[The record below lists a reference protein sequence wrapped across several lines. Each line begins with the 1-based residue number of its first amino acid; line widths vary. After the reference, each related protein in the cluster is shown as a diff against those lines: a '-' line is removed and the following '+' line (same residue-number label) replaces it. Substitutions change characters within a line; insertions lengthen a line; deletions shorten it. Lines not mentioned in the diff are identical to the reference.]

1 MRCPE
6 RELQNLTLFC
16 AAELTHFL
24 RLQQER
30 AQTRQSTGDRPSPQ
44 ADSEAFPDII
54 CQSEAFKVCLERA
67 RIVAGTYAAVL
78 LLGETG
84 VGKEVLAGYIHK
96 KSHSS
101 GPMVS
106 VHPAALSESLFENEL
121 FGHEKGAF
129 TGATERKIGF
139 CELADNGT
147 LFIDEVGDIPMN
159 MQIKLLR
166 VLQEHRF
173 TRVGGIRE
181 VQSSFR
187 LVAAT
192 NRNLRDMVRKG
203 TFREDLYYRIAVFP
217 IHIPPLRERADDIES
232 LFVHFTDLFS
242 RRYGKKIS
250 YPDEATL
257 RQLCEYPWPGNIR
270 ELRNV
275 VERAVILAD
284 GGNIALHLSP
294 PAAKTDSAVDPLYAD
309 LPSMRELERRYILHV
324 LRQTGGRVSGE
335 GGADRILGMKR
346 STLYVRLREYGLRGK
361 DFSTP

>member
-67 RIVAGTYAAVL
+67 RIVAGTDAAVL

-139 CELADNGT
+139 CELADNA
-147 LFIDEVGDIPMN
+147 
-159 MQIKLLR
+159 
-166 VLQEHRF
+166 RF
-173 TRVGGIRE
+173 NGG
-181 VQSSFR
+181 
-187 LVAAT
+187 
-192 NRNLRDMVRKG
+192 
-203 TFREDLYYRIAVFP
+203 
-217 IHIPPLRERADDIES
+217 
-232 LFVHFTDLFS
+232 
-242 RRYGKKIS
+242 
-250 YPDEATL
+250 
-257 RQLCEYPWPGNIR
+257 QL
-270 ELRNV
+270 
-275 VERAVILAD
+275 
-284 GGNIALHLSP
+284 
-294 PAAKTDSAVDPLYAD
+294 
-309 LPSMRELERRYILHV
+309 
-324 LRQTGGRVSGE
+324 GR
-335 GGADRILGMKR
+335 
-346 STLYVRLREYGLRGK
+346 
-361 DFSTP
+361 F